1 MEYTTATLKQL
12 RTEFLE
18 TSTQSM
24 PIAGMVFW
32 AVIAISSFYVAP
44 IQVSYMVGFGSGMI
58 FPFAILLDRI
68 LYRRIAKS
76 SSRNPVTQS
85 FLTSLAL
92 VVLLWPFMIIAATQA
107 HQPNLVV
114 LGGAILMGVIW
125 IPYGW
130 AADDP
135 VGLQHAIGRCVLSY
149 AAYIAVPEV
158 YKVPAIATAV
168 LICYAYSFI
177 RMRKAEIPSRAL
189 GAESIPGVHR

>member
-68 LYRRIAKS
+68 LYRRIAS
-76 SSRNPVTQS
+76 
-85 FLTSLAL
+85 
-92 VVLLWPFMIIAATQA
+92 
-107 HQPNLVV
+107 
-114 LGGAILMGVIW
+114 
-125 IPYGW
+125 
-130 AADDP
+130 
-135 VGLQHAIGRCVLSY
+135 
-149 AAYIAVPEV
+149 
-158 YKVPAIATAV
+158 PA
-168 LICYAYSFI
+168 
-177 RMRKAEIPSRAL
+177 AEIL
-189 GAESIPGVHR
+189 